1 VSYTCIQSNKVV
13 YLIYEMSK
21 TYPCIGNSATPK
33 ISDIKWYKQFQ
44 TVAFFSFSVD
54 LIGIIKKLLFFYQ
67 QGKKT

>member
-1 VSYTCIQSNKVV
+1 
-13 YLIYEMSK
+13 MSK

-33 ISDIKWYKQFQ
+33 ISDIKWYKQIQ